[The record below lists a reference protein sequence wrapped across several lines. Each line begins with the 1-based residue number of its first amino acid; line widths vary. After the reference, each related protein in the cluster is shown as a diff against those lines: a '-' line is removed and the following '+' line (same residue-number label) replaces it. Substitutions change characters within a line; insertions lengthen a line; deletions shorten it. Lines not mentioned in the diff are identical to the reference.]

1 MLILMSYK
9 LRFFFVCRSNL
20 MRQMLKTMAAIL
32 VFVLIGLGC
41 GSTSQLATETIYD
54 AKVRIEV
61 AKGANAQ
68 NLAPQELADAE
79 QLLARSE
86 EVFSAGRETEAYRLG
101 MRAQLKARIAAA
113 VAVANQMEA
122 KASSAEGTLELKLGA
137 AEAAHRGAGTGRAGI
152 RGVAINT

>member
-1 MLILMSYK
+1 MK
-9 LRFFFVCRSNL
+9 
-20 MRQMLKTMAAIL
+20 QTLKTMSAIL
-32 VFVLIGLGC
+32 IFVLIGLGC
-41 GSTSQLATETIYD
+41 SSTSQLATETIYD

-86 EVFSAGRETEAYRLG
+86 EVLSVGKETEAYRLG

-113 VAVANQMEA
+113 IAVANQMEA
-122 KASSAEGTLELKLGA
+122 KASSAEGTLELKLVA
-137 AEAAHRGAGTGRAGI
+137 AEAAHRDLEQAEQELEELQSTPEE
-152 RGVAINT
+152 

>member
-1 MLILMSYK
+1 MK
-9 LRFFFVCRSNL
+9 
-20 MRQMLKTMAAIL
+20 QMFKIMAASSII
-32 VFVLIGLGC
+32 VLIGLGC
-41 GSTSQLATETIYD
+41 GSTNRLATETIYD

-86 EVFSAGRETEAYRLG
+86 EVLSVGKETEAYRLG

-113 VAVANQMEA
+113 IAVANQMEA
-122 KASSAEGTLELKLGA
+122 NASSAEGTLELKLGA
-137 AEAAHRGAGTGRAGI
+137 AEAAHRDLEQADQELEELQSTPEE
-152 RGVAINT
+152 